1 MTLYALGAVL
11 LGGFCGGV
19 CRFWLGKLGPYR
31 GTLVAN
37 VAACALI
44 AWLWRS
50 ALPQE
55 LMVFVGTGLA
65 GALSTWST
73 LAQELGTD
81 IVQGRWAAALGYL
94 AATCALGIGSAG
106 LIMHL

>member
-19 CRFWLGKLGPYR
+19 CRLWLGALGPYR

-37 VAACALI
+37 VAACIAL
-44 AWLWRS
+44 AWVWKNDPS
-50 ALPQE
+50 QE
-55 LMVFVGTGLA
+55 IILYTGTGLA

-73 LAQELGTD
+73 LAKELGTD
-81 IVQGRWAAALGYL
+81 IIQGRWLAALGYL
-94 AATCALGIGSAG
+94 AITCVLGIGSAL
-106 LIMHL
+106 LILHV

>member
-1 MTLYALGAVL
+1 MTLYMLGSVA

-37 VAACALI
+37 IAACALI

-55 LMVFVGTGLA
+55 LIVLVGTGLA

-73 LAQELGTD
+73 LAQELGMD
-81 IVQGRWAAALGYL
+81 IVQGRWLFALAYL
-94 AATCALGIGSAG
+94 AVTCVLGVGSAG